1 MERKINKIKYLI
13 FLYLVVPISVFA
25 APLIDKPGAG
35 PAGTPDDVFNFV
47 NRLKNISL
55 ALVGVI
61 IFAMFVYGGVLYIT
75 SGGNDEKIQKGKQT
89 LTYAV
94 IGLII
99 VVLAYVIISFI
110 VNSLGGNVS

>member
-1 MERKINKIKYLI
+1 MERIAKNVKYLI
-13 FLYLVVPISVFA
+13 FLYLITPFSVFA
-25 APLIDKPGAG
+25 APIIDNPNAG
-35 PAGTPDDVFNFV
+35 PAGTPDDVFNLV
-47 NRLKNISL
+47 TRVKNIAL

-94 IGLII
+94 IGLVI
-99 VVLAYVIISFI
+99 VVLSYALISFV
-110 VNSLGGNVS
+110 VNSLGR

>member
-1 MERKINKIKYLI
+1 MERIAKNVKYLI
-13 FLYLVVPISVFA
+13 FLYLITPLSVFA
-25 APLIDKPGAG
+25 APIINNSSAG
-35 PAGTPDDVFNFV
+35 PAGTPDDVFNLV
-47 NRLKNISL
+47 NRVKNIAL
-55 ALVGVI
+55 AFVGVI

-99 VVLAYVIISFI
+99 VVLSYALISVV
-110 VNSLGGNVS
+110 VNSLGGKVG